1 MYMDSTTFFVPLPVD
16 SEHTVLRRIYMKK
29 LLLLL
34 LAACV
39 VSTAL
44 WAGGRQEGADGDEQL
59 RFAFVSPFI
68 GHPYWVDVADG
79 VDAAAKEFGISY
91 TETGPIGEV
100 NIDRQISAIETA
112 IASKVDGILTMA
124 LNPEA
129 FTPVINRAEA
139 EGIPVVLI
147 DTDAPESN
155 RTVYAGTSNRDAG
168 YAAGKAMAEAT
179 GGNAKIGIVTGA
191 IDADNLNLRID
202 GFREAIKEHSGMTI
216 VDIQPG
222 NSDLLQATEKT
233 QSMLQ
238 AHSDI
243 TALFGVSAEVAIA
256 QGKIVEERGLKG
268 KITIVGFDDLAETLD
283 YIRAGTVY
291 ATTVQK
297 PYMMGYLGIELLNR
311 LNNGETLESDIID
324 TGVTIVTSDNVDSY
338 N

>member
-1 MYMDSTTFFVPLPVD
+1 
-16 SEHTVLRRIYMKK
+16 MKK
-29 LLLLL
+29 LL
-34 LAACV
+34 V
-39 VSTAL
+39 VVIAIVVTSTAL
-44 WAGGRQEGADGDEQL
+44 WAGGRQETMGDGTDQL

-68 GHPYWVDVADG
+68 GHPYWVDVTDG
-79 VDAAAKEFGISY
+79 VEAAAQEYGINF

-112 IASKVDGILTMA
+112 IASRVDGILTMA

-147 DTDAPESN
+147 DTDAPNSN
-155 RTVYAGTSNRDAG
+155 RSVYAGTSNWDAG
-168 YAAGKAMAEAT
+168 YAAGKALAEET
-179 GGNAKIGIVTGA
+179 GGSARIGIVTGA

-202 GFREAIKEHSGMTI
+202 GFQAAIADYPEMVV

-222 NSDLLQATEKT
+222 NSDLLQATERT

-238 AHSDI
+238 AYPDL

-256 QGKIVEERGLKG
+256 MGKIVEERGLTG
-268 KITIVGFDDLAETLD
+268 QMTIIGFDDLAETLD
-283 YIRAGTVY
+283 YIRAGTVF

-297 PYMMGYLGIELLNR
+297 PFMMGFLGIELLYS
-311 LNNGETLESDIID
+311 LVNGEALESDIID
-324 TGVTIVTSDNVDSY
+324 TGVTIVTKSNVDSY